1 MQNRL
6 PVLGKVPKNRRRV
19 FRKFQRH
26 FLCKIGSQFRRQFQQ
41 NRDSIFGSISEKW
54 GGSFGPAKLS
64 PISGAAIKNLIR
76 NDFAWPVLGPQKGPI
91 FGHQKLG
98 PGLIFGHFFGR
109 ILGHENRP
117 VLGRQSGQFRV
128 QILDPFWELQV
139 LVLCSSLSANM
150 DQFWALNWVHLWGS
164 GSFFWATK
172 L

>member
-6 PVLGKVPKNRRRV
+6 PVLGKVPKNRRPV
-19 FRKFQRH
+19 FRQFQRH

-54 GGSFGPAKLS
+54 GASFGPAKLS

-98 PGLIFGHFFGR
+98 PGLIFGHF
-109 ILGHENRP
+109 LGAFWDMKT
-117 VLGRQSGQFRV
+117 GQF
-128 QILDPFWELQV
+128 LDAKV
-139 LVLCSSLSANM
+139 
-150 DQFWALNWVHLWGS
+150 
-164 GSFFWATK
+164 GSFGSRFWIHFGNSRFWFCAH